1 MLKDAYEE
9 SKKLFEIKIPSW
21 YGSITLLIKNIRGLK
36 ELSNVSKHKFKYSD
50 KDVIYQV
57 YKENWGK
64 QILNIQKVNYVA
76 TANSKHTLDLK
87 KYLCILKS
95 FEQRRNFTRF
105 RISSHRLQIE
115 RGRYQGALRQDR
127 LCLRCTSGEIDDE
140 KHFLIS
146 CSTCPVIRTEM
157 FSRINNICQN
167 FHVLNPEQKLYW
179 LLNNENE
186 EILASICNLIKQSTI

>member
-1 MLKDAYEE
+1 MFTNKINYVCVFFDKFHQLVFRFSRKSY
-9 SKKLFEIKIPSW
+9 KLCNYS
-21 YGSITLLIKNIRGLK
+21 
-36 ELSNVSKHKFKYSD
+36 KFKTNFGP
-50 KDVIYQV
+50 
-57 YKENWGK
+57 E
-64 QILNIQKVNYVA
+64 
-76 TANSKHTLDLK
+76 

-115 RGRYQGALRQDR
+115 RGRYLGALRQDR

-146 CSTCPVIRTEM
+146 CSTCPEIRTEM

-167 FHVLNPEQKLYW
+167 FHVLNPEQKLHC
-179 LLNNENE
+179 
-186 EILASICNLIKQSTI
+186 ILAS

>member
-1 MLKDAYEE
+1 MSYNFWVAPLEFSSHKGM
-9 SKKLFEIKIPSW
+9 KLLF
-21 YGSITLLIKNIRGLK
+21 LQN
-36 ELSNVSKHKFKYSD
+36 F
-50 KDVIYQV
+50 V
-57 YKENWGK
+57 YT
-64 QILNIQKVNYVA
+64 I
-76 TANSKHTLDLK
+76 
-87 KYLCILKS
+87 KS
-95 FEQRRNFTRF
+95 F
-105 RISSHRLQIE
+105 LQIE

-167 FHVLNPEQKLYW
+167 FDVLDPEQKLYW

-186 EILASICNLIKQSTI
+186 EILASICNLIKQSNYNIIK

>member
-1 MLKDAYEE
+1 MVLQACNVLKALDIAEGNHTAQPLAIEGRMIEVHNEYPN
-9 SKKLFEIKIPSW
+9 EIRLVKS
-21 YGSITLLIKNIRGLK
+21 YG
-36 ELSNVSKHKFKYSD
+36 
-50 KDVIYQV
+50 
-57 YKENWGK
+57 
-64 QILNIQKVNYVA
+64 A
-76 TANSKHTLDLK
+76 
-87 KYLCILKS
+87 
-95 FEQRRNFTRF
+95 

-127 LCLRCTSGEIDDE
+127 LCLRCTTGEIDDE

-167 FHVLNPEQKLYW
+167 FHVHNSEQKLYW

-186 EILASICNLIKQSTI
+186 EILASICNLIEQSTI